1 MSPMPQAAIAAM
13 PIEPA
18 SITAYDPASI
28 QAGSGMNAS
37 PEAMGRALLSGLDHF
52 NTHETQFRDAVQQAA
67 GAGPADA
74 ASGAAGIQDGP
85 VSAIG
90 EADGVTASASATQGT
105 AMQQGAALQQKS
117 MGLMMQTYSFAL
129 EATLVTN
136 AATTFTSSINTLIKT
151 Q

>member
-1 MSPMPQAAIAAM
+1 
-13 PIEPA
+13 
-18 SITAYDPASI
+18 
-28 QAGSGMNAS
+28 
-37 PEAMGRALLSGLDHF
+37 MGKALLAGLDHF
-52 NTHETQFRDAVQQAA
+52 NTHEAQFRDAVQQAA
-67 GAGPADA
+67 GGSPADSTSSAVSMPNDPVDAQQGVA
-74 ASGAAGIQDGP
+74 AP
-85 VSAIG
+85 
-90 EADGVTASASATQGT
+90 T